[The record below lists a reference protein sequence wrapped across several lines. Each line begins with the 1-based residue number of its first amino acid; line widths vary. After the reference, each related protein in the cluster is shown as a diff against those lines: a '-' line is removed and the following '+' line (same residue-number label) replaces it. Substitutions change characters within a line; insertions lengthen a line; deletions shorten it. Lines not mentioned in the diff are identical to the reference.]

1 MAKEK
6 GGIEAIKAKAAS
18 LVSRLPFPK
27 PASAPSPDPFSAVE
41 DEAPLGDDLLSTDNA
56 AQIAKSGKITRES
69 FDFRGMLAGAFKSP
83 IVRITSLSVLAF
95 ILIIA
100 VVSVIVTA
108 PPKAAKAAPQF
119 TKEGIALVKTWL
131 PPPGDPLA
139 PRMAMEREGLPVY
152 GPPEAAKLGIPTNS
166 ILLAT
171 LAERNDKAIDDLY
184 GTAP

>member
-6 GGIEAIKAKAAS
+6 VGIEAIKAKAAS
-18 LVSRLPFPK
+18 LVSRLPIPK
-27 PASAPSPDPFSAVE
+27 RASASSPEPFSAVE
-41 DEAPLGDDLLSTDNA
+41 DETPLGDDLLATDNA
-56 AQIAKSGKITRES
+56 APIAKPVKASRES
-69 FDFRGMLAGAFKSP
+69 FDFRGMLTGAFKLP
-83 IVRITSLSVLAF
+83 VVRIASLSVLAV

-139 PRMAMEREGLPVY
+139 PRMAMEREGIPVY
-152 GPPEAAKLGIPTNS
+152 GPSEAAKLGIPTNP